1 MDPTETGK
9 KYDTLTHLWESE
21 KFNRQNGV
29 EAHKRALQFVR
40 RKGRALDVGCG
51 CTGRFI
57 DLLQEQGFTPEGVDI
72 SAKMLRLARDR
83 HPDVTFHHQ
92 DICQWDSPADYAFI
106 TAWDSIWHVPLLE
119 QENVITRLV
128 NSLKAG
134 GVLIFSFG
142 GSDEPGD
149 HRDDFMG
156 PEMYYSSLGVN
167 GFLAL
172 VSRLGGVCRH
182 LEYDQYPELHT
193 YMIVQKPEASVD

>member
-1 MDPTETGK
+1 MNPTETGK
-9 KYDTLTHLWESE
+9 KYDTITHLWESE

-40 RKGRALDVGCG
+40 RRGRALDVGG
-51 CTGRFI
+51 GGTGRFI

-72 SAKMLRLARDR
+72 SAKMLSLARDR
-83 HPDVTFHHQ
+83 HRDVAFHHQ
-92 DICQWDSPADYAFI
+92 DICQWESPADYTFI
-106 TAWDSIWHVPLLE
+106 TAWDSIWHVPLSE

-128 NSLKAG
+128 NSLEEG

-142 GSDEPGD
+142 GTDEPGD

-167 GFLAL
+167 GF
-172 VSRLGGVCRH
+172 VSLLSGLGCRIRH
-182 LEYDQYPELHT
+182 LEFDQFPELHA
-193 YMIVQKPEASVD
+193 YLVVQKKS